1 MHNKKGLVWLMGI
14 VLLSACASMRE
25 PVTPAMSPAGTPL
38 PGRAIV
44 SAEEMTSAERLIVY
58 AESIRWFAPS
68 ALDTERASA
77 EMDYR
82 RSPNAFNRIRLA
94 MLLTLRRA
102 PFRDDM
108 RARQLLSQ
116 AAKEPGTK
124 NQPVRSLAMLLL
136 QDLDDR
142 WVNDRTVDDERRQ
155 RLALQRKLD
164 QLKAVEE
171 EMDRRTPPTVVTPR

>member
-1 MHNKKGLVWLMGI
+1 MDNNKGWLWLMGTA
-14 VLLSACASMRE
+14 VLLSACASMRD
-25 PVTPAMSPAGTPL
+25 PQPAVSPTGAPL
-38 PGRAIV
+38 PGRTIV

-77 EMDYR
+77 EVDYR
-82 RSPNAFNRIRLA
+82 RNPNAFNRIRLA

-108 RARQLLSQ
+108 RARELLSR

-142 WVNDRTVDDERRQ
+142 WASDRTVDDERRQ
-155 RLALQRKLD
+155 RLALQKKLD

-171 EMDRRTPPTVVTPR
+171 DMDRRPPPAVVTPR

>member
-1 MHNKKGLVWLMGI
+1 MDNKKGLLCNMGI
-14 VLLSACASMRE
+14 VLLLSACAST
-25 PVTPAMSPAGTPL
+25 PDPIPAMSATGAPL
-38 PGRAIV
+38 PGRVVA

-58 AESIRWFAPS
+58 ADSIRWFAPS
-68 ALDTERASA
+68 ALNTERASA
-77 EMDYR
+77 ELDYR
-82 RSPNAFNRIRLA
+82 RNPNAFNRIRLA

-108 RARQLLSQ
+108 RARELLSQ
-116 AAKEPGTK
+116 AAKESGAK

-142 WVNDRTVDDERRQ
+142 WATDRTIDDERRQ
-155 RLALQRKLD
+155 RHALQKKLD

-171 EMDRRTPPTVVTPR
+171 EMDRRAPPAVGAPR

>member
-1 MHNKKGLVWLMGI
+1 MDNNKGWMWVMGTAA
-14 VLLSACASMRE
+14 LLSACASV
-25 PVTPAMSPAGTPL
+25 PDSAPAVSPTGAPL
-38 PGRAIV
+38 PGRAII

-77 EMDYR
+77 EIDYR
-82 RSPNAFNRIRLA
+82 RNPNAFNRIRLA

-102 PFRDDM
+102 PFRDDT
-108 RARQLLSQ
+108 RARELLSR

-142 WVNDRTVDDERRQ
+142 WASDRMVDDERRQ
-155 RLALQRKLD
+155 RLALQKKLD

-171 EMDRRTPPTVVTPR
+171 DMDRRAPPVVTPR